1 MPLLKFHLLNGRTD
15 DEVDRLLETAHRFM
29 LRSFR
34 VPEQDLYQIAT
45 EYEPSR
51 LRALDT
57 GLGFERTEFCSP

>member
-51 LRALDT
+51 FAGT
-57 GLGFERTEFCSP
+57 